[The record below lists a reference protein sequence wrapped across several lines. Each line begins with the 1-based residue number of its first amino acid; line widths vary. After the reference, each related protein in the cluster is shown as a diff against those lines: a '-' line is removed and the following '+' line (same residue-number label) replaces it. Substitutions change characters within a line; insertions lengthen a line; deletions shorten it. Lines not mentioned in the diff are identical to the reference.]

1 MISSSEPVLQ
11 ISHSDDDIFMIEFT
25 FDEVQTLEIQDF
37 YRDFVAMSFDQ
48 HSSTFVLD
56 MMRGMSFLPG
66 FGIGWCQHGPSEF
79 VATIDHDT
87 PFGFGFTPSE
97 DDVCYMA

>member
-1 MISSSEPVLQ
+1 
-11 ISHSDDDIFMIEFT
+11 
-25 FDEVQTLEIQDF
+25 
-37 YRDFVAMSFDQ
+37 
-48 HSSTFVLD
+48 

-87 PFGFGFTPSE
+87 PFGFGFTPSK